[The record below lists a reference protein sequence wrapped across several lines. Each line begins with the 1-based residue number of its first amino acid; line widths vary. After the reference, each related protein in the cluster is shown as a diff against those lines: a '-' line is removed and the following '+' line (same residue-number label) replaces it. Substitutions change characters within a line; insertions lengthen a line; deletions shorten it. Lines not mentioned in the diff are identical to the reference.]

1 MERIIDK
8 VVDLKYPIK
17 EGEKEIRRLEF
28 VRPKVKHL
36 QNMDLSKLSETKN
49 ILKLTQALTAVDEK
63 ALRELDVSDL
73 VKVAETVTGFLE
85 ESPQPTADGMS

>member
-8 VVDLKYPIK
+8 VVNLKYPIK
-17 EGEKEIRRLEF
+17 EGEKEITKLEF

-36 QNMDLSKLSETKN
+36 QNIDLSKMSETKN

-63 ALRELDVSDL
+63 ALKELDLFDL
-73 VKVAETVTGFLE
+73 QKVGEVITNFLE
-85 ESPQPTADGMS
+85 ESPQLTTDGMN